1 MLAKTLQV
9 IASLDERRPIEL
21 LPPALDRLFARL
33 AAAADANE
41 AGLIEDEIWEA
52 WTSHPDPLAERGMN
66 RAIAAIAG
74 KQWHEAGAML
84 DELVHLWPLW
94 PEAWNKRATLAF
106 LTGRDG
112 DSARDI
118 ARTLELEPR
127 HFGAIAGFVQIC
139 LRSGQPAAALV
150 ASEAALAIHPHLQA
164 MRAVRDR
171 LAGSASSTR
180 H

>member
-1 MLAKTLQV
+1 MLSETLQV
-9 IASLDERRPIEL
+9 IASLDARRPIEL
-21 LPPALDRLFARL
+21 LPPELDRLFVKL
-33 AAAADANE
+33 ADAADPNT
-41 AGLIEDEIWEA
+41 AGLIEDEIWET
-52 WTSHPDPLAERGMN
+52 WTRHPDPAAERAMN

-74 KQWHEAGAML
+74 RHWDDAQGLL
-84 DELVHLWPLW
+84 DDLVRAWPLW

-106 LTGRDG
+106 LTGRDD

-118 ARTLELEPR
+118 RRTLELEPR

-150 ASEAALAIHPHLQA
+150 ASEAALSLHPHLQA
-164 MRAVRDR
+164 MRVVRDR
-171 LAGSASSTR
+171 LAVTASSTR

>member
-1 MLAKTLQV
+1 MLSETLQV
-9 IASLDERRPIEL
+9 IASLDERQPIEL
-21 LPPALDRLFARL
+21 LPPALDRLFSRL
-33 AAAADANE
+33 VGASDVNE

-52 WTSHPDPLAERGMN
+52 WTSHPDPTAEKAMN

-74 KQWHEAGAML
+74 QHWTDAQMIL
-84 DELVHLWPLW
+84 DDLVRAWPLW

-106 LTGRDG
+106 LTGRDA

-118 ARTLELEPR
+118 RRTLELEPR

-139 LRSGQPAAALV
+139 LRSGQPAAALI
-150 ASEAALAIHPHLQA
+150 ASEAALSVHPHLQS
-164 MRAVRDR
+164 MRIVRDH
-171 LAGSASSTR
+171 LAQAASATR